1 MLSPDVSPSGNACR
15 IFPLKHLTHF
25 QHEQIWS
32 ARLEAGKVWNQC
44 RDIHLEARTS
54 ILRRALGDAV
64 LSTRTGQ
71 HWPNRT
77 DLQKATKGLYA
88 MHSQSVQ
95 MICHTF
101 LQNVDTTRELRKSG
115 VKIRYPYK
123 TKHTYTLM
131 WPAQAVKVKDNRVIL
146 PMGRGRESLV
156 LKLKLPEGA
165 GACKLVFKDGYELHV
180 TYHEE
185 GAQESAGTR
194 KACVDLGEIHQA
206 AVSTDSGHAIVV
218 SGRGIRTLKRQRSKA
233 LGEIAQKRSRCKKG
247 SKRYRKLQKARRA
260 AAVGEFTSQTDGD
273 SIDKIS
279 KRYQQRIRD
288 LRHKGTR
295 KVINFCIEQQVG
307 SLFVGNPRGV
317 REKKSGRKHNQR
329 MSNRE
334 FGRDTQYLKEKSIKA
349 GIQCF
354 SNAVLGCKAHKFA
367 NNRGSGSERGTSSQC
382 PECSHRQKPKGR
394 QWNCRKCGFFGH
406 RDVVGSVNM
415 HPIAFNSKIGFPQK
429 ITYTQG
435 HSRLRPGYLSR
446 RRSSSLDTGQ
456 SCLKRWRG
464 HKPYAGGQQSCLR
477 KSEHQPPTCGVS
489 QETGHRSEVA

>member
-1 MLSPDVSPSGNACR
+1 MEYVKAMLSPDLSPSAAVHGCKARELANNHGSGNACR

-54 ILRRALGDAV
+54 TLRRALGDAV

-101 LQNVDTTRELRKSG
+101 IQNVDTTRELRKSG

-123 TKHTYTLM
+123 TKRTYTLM

-146 PMGRGRESLV
+146 PMGRGRENLV

-206 AVSTDSGHAIVV
+206 AVSTDSGQAIVV

-233 LGEIAQKRSRCKKG
+233 LGKIAQKRSRCKKG
-247 SKRYRKLQKARRA
+247 SKRYRKL
-260 AAVGEFTSQTDGD
+260 
-273 SIDKIS
+273 
-279 KRYQQRIRD
+279 
-288 LRHKGTR
+288 
-295 KVINFCIEQQVG
+295 
-307 SLFVGNPRGV
+307 
-317 REKKSGRKHNQR
+317 
-329 MSNRE
+329 
-334 FGRDTQYLKEKSIKA
+334 
-349 GIQCF
+349 
-354 SNAVLGCKAHKFA
+354 
-367 NNRGSGSERGTSSQC
+367 
-382 PECSHRQKPKGR
+382 
-394 QWNCRKCGFFGH
+394 
-406 RDVVGSVNM
+406 
-415 HPIAFNSKIGFPQK
+415 
-429 ITYTQG
+429 
-435 HSRLRPGYLSR
+435 
-446 RRSSSLDTGQ
+446 
-456 SCLKRWRG
+456 
-464 HKPYAGGQQSCLR
+464 
-477 KSEHQPPTCGVS
+477 
-489 QETGHRSEVA
+489 